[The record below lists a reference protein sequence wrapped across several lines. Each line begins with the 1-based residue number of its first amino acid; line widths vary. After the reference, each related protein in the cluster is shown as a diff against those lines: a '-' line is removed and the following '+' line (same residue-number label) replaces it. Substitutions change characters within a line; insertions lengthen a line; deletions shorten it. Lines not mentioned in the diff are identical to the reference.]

1 MKKKMTA
8 RVLSL
13 IMAGVLTA
21 GALAGCGGNSDG
33 GGSGKEYSQQ
43 EDGGQSSTADDAAD
57 GGSDMGME
65 PLPEASS
72 AAGGMYDS
80 VADFAAEAPM
90 GMMLEEEAC
99 YDYDYGYGE
108 VPGNYNTEEYSTIE
122 ENPFMS
128 VAISPLSTFSADVD
142 TASYANLRRMI
153 QNGYTSADIPS
164 GAVRTEEMLNY
175 FTYDYDGPKK
185 GEPFGVTAT
194 ISECPWNENAELLVL
209 GLQTEAIDF
218 SDAPDSNLVFLID
231 VSGSMYDDNKLP
243 LLKQAFGMLIDNL
256 GEKDRVSIVTY
267 ASYNE
272 VVLEGVPGSEKDTI
286 LDALNGLEAGGSTNG
301 GEGIMTAYA
310 LAEKY
315 FIKGG
320 NNRIILAT
328 DGDLNVG
335 ITSESALHD
344 LVEEKRETGVFLS
357 VLGFGMG
364 NYSDTNMETLADYG
378 NGNYAYI
385 DSVSEARKVL
395 VEEMGATLVTVAKD
409 VKLQIEFNPAV
420 VAEYRLIGY
429 ENRTMAAED
438 FDNDEKDAGE
448 IGAGHSVTVVYEII
462 TCENAQGS
470 GEELRYQETHLSELA
485 LNSDEWMTLSIRYK
499 EPDGDV
505 SKLLEYPIGADDYT
519 QRPSDDFI
527 FAAAVAEFSMVLRG
541 SEYLGDGS
549 CEDVL
554 DMLDDINL
562 NDEYK
567 EEFYHL
573 VDLIRA
579 QENF

>member
-1 MKKKMTA
+1 MRKKMVA
-8 RVLSL
+8 RLMSL
-13 IMAGVLTA
+13 IMAGVLA
-21 GALAGCGGNSDG
+21 VGMLAGCGSGTSENNDSGRGHSRQETAVQGAG
-33 GGSGKEYSQQ
+33 G
-43 EDGGQSSTADDAAD
+43 DADVADA
-57 GGSDMGME
+57 GGSDPAMWVTDATADVEWDSMNGYAME
-65 PLPEASS
+65 APMA
-72 AAGGMYDS
+72 
-80 VADFAAEAPM
+80 AAEA
-90 GMMLEEEAC
+90 
-99 YDYDYGYGE
+99 YYDYGYE
-108 VPGNYNTEEYSTIE
+108 EIPFNTEEYSTLE
-122 ENPFMS
+122 ENPYMS

-153 QNGYTSADIPS
+153 TSGYTAAEIPS

-175 FTYDYDGPKK
+175 FSYNYNGPKK

-194 ISECPWNENAELLVL
+194 ISPCPWNENAELLVL

-218 SDAPDSNLVFLID
+218 SEAPDSNLVFLID
-231 VSGSMYDDNKLP
+231 VSGSMYDENKLP
-243 LLKQAFGMLIDNL
+243 LLKQAFGLLIDNL

-286 LDALNGLEAGGSTNG
+286 LEALNGLEAGGSTNG

-335 ITSESALHD
+335 ITSQSDLHD
-344 LVEEKRETGVFLS
+344 LVEEKRESGVFLS

-364 NYSDTNMETLADYG
+364 NYSDTRMETLADYG

-385 DSVSEARKVL
+385 DSLSEARKVL

-420 VAEYRLIGY
+420 VSEYRLIGY

-462 TCENAQGS
+462 TCENAENTGN
-470 GEELRYQETHLSELA
+470 ELRYQNTQLSDLA

-499 EPDGDV
+499 EPDGDT

-519 QRPSDDFI
+519 EKPSDDFI
-527 FAAAVAEFSMVLRG
+527 FAAAVAEFSMALRG

-549 CEDVL
+549 YEDIL
-554 DMLDDINL
+554 DMLDDIDL
-562 NDEYK
+562 DDEYK
-567 EEFYHL
+567 EEFYNL
-573 VDLIRA
+573 VDLIRI

>member
-1 MKKKMTA
+1 MRKKMVA
-8 RVLSL
+8 RLMSL
-13 IMAGVLTA
+13 IMAGVLA
-21 GALAGCGGNSDG
+21 VGMLAGCG
-33 GGSGKEYSQQ
+33 SGTSENNDSGRRHSQQ
-43 EDGGQSSTADDAAD
+43 ETVAQGGDDIDATD
-57 GGSDMGME
+57 GGSDPSMWMT
-65 PLPEASS
+65 EAT
-72 AAGGMYDS
+72 AGAVYDS
-80 VADFAAEAPM
+80 MNGYAMEAPM
-90 GMMLEEEAC
+90 AEAED
-99 YDYDYGYGE
+99 YYDYGYE
-108 VPGNYNTEEYSTIE
+108 EIPFNTEEYSTLE
-122 ENPFMS
+122 ENPYMS
-128 VAISPLSTFSADVD
+128 VALSPLSTFSADVD

-153 QNGYTSADIPS
+153 TSGYTAADIPS

-175 FTYDYDGPKK
+175 FTYDYNGPKK

-194 ISECPWNENAELLVL
+194 ISPCPWNENAELLVL

-218 SDAPDSNLVFLID
+218 SEAPDSNLVFLID
-231 VSGSMYDDNKLP
+231 VSGSMYDENKLP
-243 LLKQAFGMLIDNL
+243 LLKQAFELLIDNL

-286 LDALNGLEAGGSTNG
+286 LDALNGLEAAGSTNG

-335 ITSESALHD
+335 ITSQSDLHD
-344 LVEEKRETGVFLS
+344 LVEEKRESGVFLS

-364 NYSDTNMETLADYG
+364 NYSDTRMETLADYG

-385 DSVSEARKVL
+385 DSLSEAKKVL

-420 VAEYRLIGY
+420 VSEYRLIGY
-429 ENRTMAAED
+429 ENRMMAAED
-438 FDNDEKDAGE
+438 FDNDNKDAGE

-462 TCENAQGS
+462 TCENAENTGN
-470 GEELRYQETHLSELA
+470 ELRYQNTQLSDLA

-505 SKLLEYPIGADDYT
+505 SKLLEYPIGAGDYT
-519 QRPSDDFI
+519 EKPSDDFI
-527 FAAAVAEFSMVLRG
+527 FAAAVAEFSMALRG

-549 CEDVL
+549 YEDIL
-554 DMLDDINL
+554 DMLDDIDL
-562 NDEYK
+562 DDEYK
-567 EEFYHL
+567 VEFYNL
-573 VDLIRA
+573 VDLVRVR
-579 QENF
+579 ENF

>member
-1 MKKKMTA
+1 MRKKMVA
-8 RVLSL
+8 RLMSL
-13 IMAGVLTA
+13 IMAGVLA
-21 GALAGCGGNSDG
+21 VGMLAGCGSGTSTNND
-33 GGSGKEYSQQ
+33 SGKEHSRQ
-43 EDGGQSSTADDAAD
+43 ETAAQGAGGDADAFD
-57 GGSDMGME
+57 GGSDPAMWMT
-65 PLPEASS
+65 EAT
-72 AAGGMYDS
+72 ADVAYDS
-80 VADFAAEAPM
+80 LNGYAMAPMAEA
-90 GMMLEEEAC
+90 
-99 YDYDYGYGE
+99 YYDYGYE
-108 VPGNYNTEEYSTIE
+108 EIPFNTEEYSTLE
-122 ENPFMS
+122 ENPYMS
-128 VAISPLSTFSADVD
+128 VALSPLSTFSADVD

-153 QNGYTSADIPS
+153 TSGYTAAEIPS

-175 FTYDYDGPKK
+175 FTYDYNGPKK

-194 ISECPWNENAELLVL
+194 ISQCPWNENAELLVL

-218 SDAPDSNLVFLID
+218 SEAPDSNLVFLID
-231 VSGSMYDDNKLP
+231 VSGSMYDENKLP
-243 LLKQAFGMLIDNL
+243 LLKQAFGLLIDNL

-286 LDALNGLEAGGSTNG
+286 LEALNGLEAAGSTNG

-335 ITSESALHD
+335 ITSQSALHD

-364 NYSDTNMETLADYG
+364 NYSDTRMETLADYG

-385 DSVSEARKVL
+385 DSLSEARKVL

-420 VAEYRLIGY
+420 VSEYRLIGY

-462 TCENAQGS
+462 TCENAGNT
-470 GEELRYQETHLSELA
+470 GNELRYQNTQLSDLA

-499 EPDGDV
+499 EPDGNT

-519 QRPSDDFI
+519 EKPSDDFV
-527 FAAAVAEFSMVLRG
+527 FAAAVAEFSMALRG

-549 CEDVL
+549 YEDIL
-554 DMLDDINL
+554 DMLDDIDL
-562 NDEYK
+562 DDEYK
-567 EEFYHL
+567 EEFYNL
-573 VDLIRA
+573 VDLVRV

>member
-13 IMAGVLTA
+13 IMAGVLTV

-33 GGSGKEYSQQ
+33 SGSGKEYSQQ
-43 EDGGQSSTADDAAD
+43 EDGGQSGTADDVAD

-65 PLPEASS
+65 PMPETQS

-80 VADFAAEAPM
+80 VANCVAEAPM
-90 GMMLEEEAC
+90 GAMMEEEAC

-128 VAISPLSTFSADVD
+128 VALSPLSTFSADVD

-462 TCENAQGS
+462 TCENAQGD
-470 GEELRYQETHLSELA
+470 GDELRYQETHLSELA

-541 SEYLGDGS
+541 SEYLGNGS

-554 DMLDDINL
+554 DMLDDITL

>member
-1 MKKKMTA
+1 MRKKMVA
-8 RVLSL
+8 RLMSL
-13 IMAGVLTA
+13 IMAGVLA
-21 GALAGCGGNSDG
+21 VGMLAGCGSGTSDNNDSGRGHSRHETAVQGAG
-33 GGSGKEYSQQ
+33 G
-43 EDGGQSSTADDAAD
+43 DADATDA
-57 GGSDMGME
+57 GGSDPAMWMT
-65 PLPEASS
+65 EAT
-72 AAGGMYDS
+72 ADVAYDS
-80 VADFAAEAPM
+80 MNGYAMEAPM
-90 GMMLEEEAC
+90 AEA
-99 YDYDYGYGE
+99 YYDYGYE
-108 VPGNYNTEEYSTIE
+108 EIPFNTEEYSTLE
-122 ENPFMS
+122 ENPYMS
-128 VAISPLSTFSADVD
+128 VALSPLSTFSADVD

-153 QNGYTSADIPS
+153 TSGYTAADIPS

-175 FTYDYDGPKK
+175 FTYDYNGPKK

-194 ISECPWNENAELLVL
+194 ISPCPWNENAELLVL

-218 SDAPDSNLVFLID
+218 SEAPDSNLVFLID
-231 VSGSMYDDNKLP
+231 VSGSMYDENKLP
-243 LLKQAFGMLIDNL
+243 LLKQAFELLIDNL

-272 VVLEGVPGSEKDTI
+272 VVLEGVPGSEKDMI
-286 LDALNGLEAGGSTNG
+286 LEALNGLEAGGSTNG

-335 ITSESALHD
+335 ITSQSDLHD
-344 LVEEKRETGVFLS
+344 LVEEKRESGVFLS

-364 NYSDTNMETLADYG
+364 NYSDTRMETLADYG

-385 DSVSEARKVL
+385 DSLSEARKVL

-420 VAEYRLIGY
+420 VSEYRLIGY

-462 TCENAQGS
+462 TCDNAENTGN
-470 GEELRYQETHLSELA
+470 ELRYQNTQLSDLA

-499 EPDGDV
+499 EPDGDT
-505 SKLLEYPIGADDYT
+505 SKLLEYPIGAGDYT
-519 QRPSDDFI
+519 EKPSDDFI
-527 FAAAVAEFSMVLRG
+527 FAVAVAEFSMVLRG
-541 SEYLGDGS
+541 SEYLGSGNY
-549 CEDVL
+549 EDIL
-554 DMLDDINL
+554 DMLDDIDL
-562 NDEYK
+562 DDEYK
-567 EEFYHL
+567 EEFYNL
-573 VDLIRA
+573 VDLVRVR
-579 QENF
+579 ENF

>member
-1 MKKKMTA
+1 MKKKMVA
-8 RVLSL
+8 RLMSL
-13 IMAGVLTA
+13 IMAGVLA
-21 GALAGCGGNSDG
+21 VGMLAGCGNGTSTNND
-33 GGSGKEYSQQ
+33 SGKEHSRQ
-43 EDGGQSSTADDAAD
+43 ETAVQGAGGDADVADD
-57 GGSDMGME
+57 GGSDPAMWVT
-65 PLPEASS
+65 EAT
-72 AAGGMYDS
+72 ADVAYDS
-80 VADFAAEAPM
+80 LNGYAMEAPM
-90 GMMLEEEAC
+90 AEA
-99 YDYDYGYGE
+99 YYDYGYE
-108 VPGNYNTEEYSTIE
+108 EIPYNTEEYSTIE
-122 ENPFMS
+122 ENPYMS
-128 VAISPLSTFSADVD
+128 VALSPLSTFSADVD

-153 QNGYTSADIPS
+153 TNGYTAADIPS

-175 FTYDYDGPKK
+175 FTYDYNGPKK

-194 ISECPWNENAELLVL
+194 ISQCPWNENAELLVL

-231 VSGSMYDDNKLP
+231 VSGSMYDENKLP
-243 LLKQAFGMLIDNL
+243 LLKQAFGMLVDNL

-301 GEGIMTAYA
+301 GEGIMTAYD

-344 LVEEKRETGVFLS
+344 LVEEKRESGVFLS

-364 NYSDTNMETLADYG
+364 NYSDTRMETLADYG

-462 TCENAQGS
+462 TCDNAESS
-470 GEELRYQETHLSELA
+470 GNELRYQNTQLSELA

-519 QRPSDDFI
+519 QKPSDDFI
-527 FAAAVAEFSMVLRG
+527 FAAAVAEFSMVLRD

-549 CEDVL
+549 YEDIL
-554 DMLDDINL
+554 DMLDDIDL
-562 NDEYK
+562 DDEYK
-567 EEFYHL
+567 EEFYNL
-573 VDLIRA
+573 VDLVRVR
-579 QENF
+579 ENF